1 MATMEYFVLIALV
14 VAAGWLLGVVGFF
27 QARRARRDLAALRRT
42 LAAGGPVTADI
53 DPLEAYHAELAR
65 GAAAEPPAQ
74 DQAARPSPFGPR
86 PELARAPV
94 PPVGPTGPLPEE
106 ATAAP
111 AFAEPPPPPPPPPP
125 FGPRIDIETLLTQR
139 WGVWLGA
146 AALLLAGVFLVRYAV
161 EEGWLGPEVRCALAM
176 LLGVSLLAGAEWL
189 RRRPAPEPAP
199 GADAVL
205 SDQAPG
211 VPLSDHAPAAPLSDH
226 APAAPLS
233 DHAPAALAAGGAA
246 VLFGAAYAA
255 GAMYAL
261 VPPLV
266 GFVLMALAA
275 LVGIGA
281 SLRFGP
287 VVGLVGVAAAFATPL
302 LVEVE
307 TPSAPGLFAY
317 LLFVTAAACVVVR
330 LSAWA
335 WLGWIA
341 TIAGALWVALAATG
355 QLGTEY
361 WAPGLFVPAA
371 AALHLLLLP
380 RAALDHAVGRRLS
393 WVPFLA
399 LGLAGVVLSGEVPDF
414 AVRAGVLLL
423 APLAVAK
430 GAREPALDRLPWLAA
445 VLFVLT
451 LLMWAM
457 PAWQSTG
464 ELITIDG
471 AVLALLPGIWAPQV
485 IQPLLYTAA
494 AMAAFFAAAGL
505 MFERRAANPVRWAAL
520 TAAVPVVT
528 LAVTYLQVARFQPDP
543 LWALTAVALAAGLT
557 AAAAAAVREGS
568 LQRAGTHA
576 AGAVAAL
583 CLGAAIV
590 LHDHWVTLAVALFL
604 PPLAWI
610 EARAD
615 LPPLRRVALAVASLV
630 LVRLLLNWYVL
641 DYSFGT
647 TPIVN
652 GLVLAY
658 ALPAACFAL
667 AARIFLRRGDD
678 LTVVVL
684 EAGAIAFAT
693 VFVALEIRHWHAT
706 GDLAAGSD
714 LLEIGLHVSA
724 LAAQAVAGLFLARRT
739 GRRVFS
745 VAWRIQGM
753 VALMVGAVLLIAN
766 PIWADLRAS
775 HAALAFAYLIPA
787 VLAGLVMTQR
797 ETRPVLK
804 PLGVYALMAGFV
816 WLTLEIRLMFHPGER
831 LGRADQADAELW
843 TYSGVWLAYG
853 AALMAAGILFNLRA
867 VRLAALA
874 VIAVVVA
881 KVFLLD
887 MADLGGLWRV
897 LSFLGLGLSLIALG
911 AIFRRFVVSAPSL
924 SVPPPAPET
933 PPAPP

>member
-1 MATMEYFVLIALV
+1 MMTMEYFVLIALV
-14 VAAGWLLGVVGFF
+14 VTAGWLLGIVGFF
-27 QARRARRDLAALRRT
+27 QARRARRDLALLRRS
-42 LAAGGPVTADI
+42 LAAGDPVTAEI
-53 DPLEAYHAELAR
+53 DPLAAYHAELAR
-65 GAAAEPPAQ
+65 GAAAEASAQ
-74 DQAARPSPFGPR
+74 DQAARPSPFGSR
-86 PELARAPV
+86 PELAPSSV
-94 PPVGPTGPLPEE
+94 PPVGPVGPAPEE
-106 ATAAP
+106 AAAP
-111 AFAEPPPPPPPPPP
+111 AFAEPPPLPPPPPPV
-125 FGPRIDIETLLTQR
+125 GPRIDIETLLTQR

-176 LLGVSLLAGAEWL
+176 LLGVALLAGAEWL
-189 RRRPAPEPAP
+189 RRRPAPEAARAEEAALADPAP
-199 GADAVL
+199 A
-205 SDQAPG
+205 APL
-211 VPLSDHAPAAPLSDH
+211 VDPAPAAPLADHAPAAPL
-226 APAAPLS
+226 A

-246 VLFGAAYAA
+246 VLFGAAYAT

-261 VPPLV
+261 VPPPV
-266 GFVLMALAA
+266 GFALMALAA
-275 LVGIGA
+275 LVGIAA
-281 SLRFGP
+281 SMRFGP

-464 ELITIDG
+464 EVITIDG

-520 TAAVPVVT
+520 TAAVPVIT

-543 LWALTAVALAAGLT
+543 LWALAAVALAAGLT

-615 LPPLRRVALAVASLV
+615 LRPLRRVALAVASLV

-667 AARIFLRRGDD
+667 AARMFLRRGDD
-678 LTVVVL
+678 LTVAVL

-693 VFVALEIRHWHAT
+693 VFVALEIRHWHAA
-706 GDLAAGSD
+706 GDLSAGGD

-724 LAAQAVAGLFLARRT
+724 LAVQAVAGLFLARRT
-739 GRRVFS
+739 GRRVF
-745 VAWRIQGM
+745 AATWRIQGV
-753 VALMVGAVLLIAN
+753 VAGMAGAVLLIAN

-775 HAALAFAYLIPA
+775 HAALVFAYLIPA
-787 VLAGLVMTQR
+787 VLAGLAMTQR

-804 PLGVYALMAGFV
+804 PLGVYALVAGFV
-816 WLTLEIRLMFHPGER
+816 WLTLEIRLLFHPGEH

-853 AALMAAGILFNLRA
+853 GALMAAGIRLNLRA

-911 AIFRRFVVSAPSL
+911 AIFRRFVVSPPSL
-924 SVPPPAPET
+924 SVPPPVPET

>member
-53 DPLEAYHAELAR
+53 DPLEAYQAELAR

-211 VPLSDHAPAAPLSDH
+211 APLSDH